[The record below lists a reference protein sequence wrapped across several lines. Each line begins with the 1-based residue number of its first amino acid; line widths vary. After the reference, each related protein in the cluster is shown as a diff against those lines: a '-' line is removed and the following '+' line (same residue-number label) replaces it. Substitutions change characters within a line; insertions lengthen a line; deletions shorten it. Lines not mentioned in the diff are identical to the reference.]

1 MLELCASR
9 QKPPSDHSVS
19 VCWGCASKQH
29 ASSQLAPPRATR
41 SAPVA
46 WALCAPGA
54 CGEPD
59 LRLALRARRTALRAE
74 GALGARR
81 CAPVCRAAPGGAAA
95 GCHRRLALCARR
107 RWRGRCAPGRLRCA
121 SRQKP
126 PSVSVCWLRQ
136 HASSQLAPPRATRSA
151 PMAWA
156 LRARAPAAAQSW
168 PRAARS
174 APMAWALR
182 ARAPACAPADNARVA
197 SWWWACRCRRRRA
210 LCAAREAR
218 CTRRFALLPSAR
230 VGRGVSDII
239 MHKRAGERLRA
250 TAACAVR
257 VGAARLCNRSALP
270 PGQAD
275 PPHFERARAAAR
287 RLRGAS

>member
-1 MLELCASR
+1 MRGVISTL
-9 QKPPSDHSVS
+9 
-19 VCWGCASKQH
+19 
-29 ASSQLAPPRATR
+29 LAHRRVRAMR
-41 SAPVA
+41 K
-46 WALCAPGA
+46 
-54 CGEPD
+54 
-59 LRLALRARRTALRAE
+59 RKRRTIACRCRGSRSNVVE
-74 GALGARR
+74 GTVR
-81 CAPVCRAAPGGAAA
+81 
-95 GCHRRLALCARR
+95 
-107 RWRGRCAPGRLRCA
+107 

-136 HASSQLAPPRATRSA
+136 HASSQLAPPRATCSA

-168 PRAARS
+168 PSAARS
-174 APMAWALR
+174 APMVWALR

-250 TAACAVR
+250 TAACAV
-257 VGAARLCNRSALP
+257 
-270 PGQAD
+270 
-275 PPHFERARAAAR
+275 
-287 RLRGAS
+287 